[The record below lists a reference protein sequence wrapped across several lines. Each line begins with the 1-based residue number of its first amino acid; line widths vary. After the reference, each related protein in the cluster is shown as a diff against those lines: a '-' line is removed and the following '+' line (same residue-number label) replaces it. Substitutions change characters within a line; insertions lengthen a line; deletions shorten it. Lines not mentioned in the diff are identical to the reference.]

1 MNCTPF
7 TIYSFTQGIEIVP
20 LIVLNLTKQN
30 WLIVGLHKTSSLK
43 DMVFI
48 SQINDTLI
56 FYINFYDNILLM
68 DDFINM
74 MPVNRQLQIF
84 WFVPSINFVKFES
97 KTLTTTDLSA
107 FLRRPFYPLICSKN
121 RDTWLS
127 LNAGL
132 LKNVRPC
139 DTFSCNLNC
148 FAPLKNKK
156 NSNKP

>member
-84 WFVPSINFVKFES
+84 
-97 KTLTTTDLSA
+97 
-107 FLRRPFYPLICSKN
+107 
-121 RDTWLS
+121 
-127 LNAGL
+127 
-132 LKNVRPC
+132 
-139 DTFSCNLNC
+139 
-148 FAPLKNKK
+148 
-156 NSNKP
+156 

>member
-20 LIVLNLTKQN
+20 FIVLNLTKQN

-56 FYINFYDNILLM
+56 FYINFYDNILRM

-84 WFVPSINFVKFES
+84 
-97 KTLTTTDLSA
+97 
-107 FLRRPFYPLICSKN
+107 
-121 RDTWLS
+121 
-127 LNAGL
+127 
-132 LKNVRPC
+132 
-139 DTFSCNLNC
+139 
-148 FAPLKNKK
+148 
-156 NSNKP
+156 